1 MFKIDI
7 YWPAQSNIFFWK
19 VDTPTQILLD
29 SFMNKTYFLKSN
41 GLWLPPLTNS
51 ENSNDS
57 RTLFWCNLEASS
69 SSSSADSEVVFRGCS
84 SSLMEVVT
92 SVTDSVG
99 LMVVVVV
106 ALVSLMGSSMIFNLA
121 LTSEKYRF
129 FYSDPDIKG
138 LF

>member
-1 MFKIDI
+1 
-7 YWPAQSNIFFWK
+7 
-19 VDTPTQILLD
+19 
-29 SFMNKTYFLKSN
+29 MNKTYFLKSN

-57 RTLFWCNLEASS
+57 RTLFLGNLEASAAS
-69 SSSSADSEVVFRGCS
+69 FSSSSAAVDFEVVCS

-121 LTSEKYRF
+121 LTSEK
-129 FYSDPDIKG
+129 
-138 LF
+138 